1 MMGKLPTS
9 VQPRA
14 DPDAMVQAMIQTPKA
29 AIPAEIKN
37 ESALS
42 ICVPF
47 QGFLP
52 QDRRAKGARCASVFL
67 THRKWHDRATGEA
80 WASP

>member
-1 MMGKLPTS
+1 MIGKLPMS
-9 VQPRA
+9 VQPKG
-14 DPDAMVQAMIQTPKA
+14 DPDAMVQAMIQAPKA

-47 QGFLP
+47 QGLLP
-52 QDRRAKGARCASVFL
+52 QDRRAKRARCFPSVEGL
-67 THRKWHDRATGEA
+67 SIRVR
-80 WASP
+80 